1 MVEIL
6 AGGHFERA
14 VQALDLTSA
23 ICTYHYTPPKNS
35 YREDY
40 QVWELSDEDFSNLCS
55 VNEEDWNSD
64 WETGW
69 GWWRYAEGSSLG
81 ATSAVYAIHGVEILA
96 WDGYNRLYRCR
107 GCESMSSGL
116 CLGTDKDLLE
126 CYGSRSFP
134 DLITYLNEEIGASTE
149 RNVCA
154 CTIELAK
161 QNNMKLS
168 ELFKKY
174 LG

>member
-14 VQALDLTSA
+14 VQALDLTA
-23 ICTYHYTPPKNS
+23 AVCTYHYVPPKDS
-35 YREDY
+35 HREEY

-55 VNEEDWNSD
+55 INEEDWES
-64 WETGW
+64 GW
-69 GWWRYAEGSSLG
+69 GWWRHAQGANLG
-81 ATSAVYAIHGVEILA
+81 AVNAEFTIHREKLQA
-96 WDGYNRLYRCR
+96 WDGTDYDKKACYN
-107 GCESMSSGL
+107 
-116 CLGTDKDLLE
+116 
-126 CYGSRSFP
+126 SRKYS
-134 DLITYLNEEIGASTE
+134 DILTYLCDEIGASTE
-149 RNVCA
+149 KNVCA